1 MAKKRSKR
9 SSADTLLDGLEGGI
23 ESGVS
28 FFQNISGESWRKIG
42 AVVLVLVAILYVFS
56 IFELGGPAGT
66 SLLTLTLKVFGVL
79 GYTMP
84 LALSYSAFYT
94 YVGRLPRIKL
104 FSLLGSSILTLSV
117 LALMNVI
124 SKGPEYGG
132 LVGNVLALP
141 FVSLFSYYPSVLFLI
156 GLSFISFLFV
166 FDRSPG
172 GTLVRRFA
180 ELLNMEFVSDMMQSM
195 KDRFTGSSSD
205 VSEIAEEDFETEDE
219 EDLDVREKILRESKR
234 AEREAKQKTQKR
246 TPVQEEIEYE
256 DEAEEDAPKSK
267 QKQRESGQPV
277 REKKETKDNSLQ
289 AKEILETSSDFV
301 PPPLSLLQR
310 DSGKPG
316 VGDLKTISATIKRTL
331 HEFGIQV
338 EMDEVSIG
346 PSVTRYALKPAQG
359 TKLSKIASHKQ
370 ELAYALEAETLR
382 IEAPIPGKSLVG
394 IEVPNITKSTV
405 GLASLFQE
413 PEWRV
418 QNKPLLVA
426 LGRGVSGQ
434 AVYANLAKMP
444 HLLIAGTTGSGK
456 SVTVHGIIASLLYR
470 NSPYDLK
477 FIMVDPKKVELSF
490 YNDIPHLYTPVITN
504 AKVTI
509 RTLNWAVN
517 EMERRYDVLQESGVQ
532 NIDTYHKNIFA
543 PAVKQAAGD
552 ENATLPERMP
562 YIVII
567 IDELADIM
575 MSYPKELEAAIV
587 RLAQKSRAVG
597 IHLIL
602 STQRPS
608 VNVITGLIK
617 ANIPSRVAL
626 KVISQIDSRTIIDT
640 AGAEQLL
647 GRGDMLFI
655 SSENPKQERIQAP
668 FLSEDE
674 IKKVATH
681 LRSRYKGH
689 LLDEIDVNST
699 PQGTEGAVFSSDQGA
714 SGDADDDLYEQAK
727 EIVISS
733 RKAST
738 SYLQRRLKIGYSR
751 AARLIDMLEERGV
764 IGAGDGAKP
773 REVLVDGAGGEAM
786 ETNTSA
792 EFESERF

>member
-28 FFQNISGESWRKIG
+28 FFQNISGESWRKIA
-42 AVVLVLVAILYVFS
+42 AVVLLLIAILYIFS
-56 IFELGGPAGT
+56 IFELGGPAGAT
-66 SLLTLTLKVFGVL
+66 MLSATLSLLGML
-79 GYTMP
+79 GYGTP
-84 LALSYSAFYT
+84 LALMYSSYYT
-94 YVGRLPRIKL
+94 YVGRLPGVRL
-104 FSLLGSSILTLSV
+104 FTLLGGSTLTLSL
-117 LALMNVI
+117 LALMNVL
-124 SKGPEYGG
+124 SGTTVYGG
-132 LVGNVLALP
+132 LAGDLLAVP
-141 FVSLFSYYPSVLFLI
+141 FVTFFSYYPSILFLI
-156 GLSFISFLFV
+156 GLSFISFVFV
-166 FDRSPG
+166 FDRSPE
-172 GTLVRRFA
+172 GTLMHRLAGLF
-180 ELLNMEFVSDMMQSM
+180 NMEFVSDGLQSL
-195 KDRFTGSSSD
+195 KDRFSNNSSNEEA
-205 VSEIAEEDFETEDE
+205 VSIDDLEDIDE
-219 EDLDVREKILRESKR
+219 EDLDVREKILRESSR
-234 AEREAKQKTQKR
+234 ADAAAKQKSSRKQV
-246 TPVQEEIEYE
+246 VQEEIEYE
-256 DEAEEDAPKSK
+256 EEAEEVVLKEKSK
-267 QKQRESGQPV
+267 PRDAVQSV
-277 REKKETKDNSLQ
+277 REKKESKDNSLQ
-289 AKEILETSSDFV
+289 AKEILETSSDFI

-331 HEFGIQV
+331 QEFGIQV

-413 PEWRV
+413 PDWRA
-418 QNKPLLVA
+418 QGKPLLVA

-532 NIDTYHKNIFA
+532 NIDTYHKNIFT
-543 PAVKQAAGD
+543 PAVKKAAGD
-552 ENATLPERMP
+552 ESAELPERMP

-668 FLSEDE
+668 FLSEEE

-681 LRSRYKGH
+681 LRTKYKGH
-689 LLDEIDVNST
+689 LLDEIDINST
-699 PQGTEGAVFSSDQGA
+699 PQGTEGAVFSSDQAG

-727 EIVISS
+727 EIVVSS

-751 AARLIDMLEERGV
+751 AARLIDILEERGV

-773 REVLVDGAGGEAM
+773 REVLVDGGEEKM

>member
-9 SSADTLLDGLEGGI
+9 TGTDTLLDGLEGGI

-42 AVVLVLVAILYVFS
+42 AVALLLIGVLYIFS
-56 IFELGGPAGT
+56 IFELGGPAG
-66 SLLTLTLKVFGVL
+66 SALLEVTRTTLGIL
-79 GYTMP
+79 GYISP
-84 LALSYSAFYT
+84 LVCIYAAYYT
-94 YVGRLPRIKL
+94 YVGKLPGIKL
-104 FSLLGSSILTLSV
+104 FTILGSTILVLSV
-117 LALMNVI
+117 LAFLNVV
-124 SKGPEYGG
+124 SGSTEYGG
-132 LVGNVLALP
+132 LLGDLLAIP
-141 FVSLFSYYPSVLFLI
+141 FVSLFSYYPTILFLI

-172 GTLVRRFA
+172 GRITHRLAHIF
-180 ELLNMEFVSDMMQSM
+180 NMGIISEVMQGI
-195 KDRFTGSSSD
+195 KDKFNNRSL
-205 VSEIAEEDFETEDE
+205 EAIDFSTDTHDTETEDE
-219 EDLDVREKILRESKR
+219 LDLREKILKESNRSDQGIKQKSSKR
-234 AEREAKQKTQKR
+234 AI
-246 TPVQEEIEYE
+246 VQEEIDY
-256 DEAEEDAPKSK
+256 AEDAVKDVHK
-267 QKQRESGQPV
+267 
-277 REKKETKDNSLQ
+277 EKKVTKESTQSVRNAKESADNSSL
-289 AKEILETSSDFV
+289 AKEVMEAAGDFV
-301 PPPLSLLQR
+301 SPPLSLLQR

-331 HEFGIQV
+331 QEFGIQV

-359 TKLSKIASHKQ
+359 TKLSKIAAHKQ

-413 PEWRV
+413 PDWRV

-532 NIDTYHKNIFA
+532 NIDTYHKNVFA
-543 PAVKQAAGD
+543 PAVKQAGGD
-552 ENATLPERMP
+552 ASAELPERMP

-617 ANIPSRVAL
+617 ANIPSRIAL

-668 FLSEDE
+668 FLSEEE

-681 LRSRYKGH
+681 LRSKYKGY
-689 LLDEIDVNST
+689 LLDEIDINST
-699 PQGTEGAVFSSDQGA
+699 PQGTEGAVFSSDQSG

-773 REVLVDGAGGEAM
+773 REVLVEGGEEKM